1 MFFPIQGNP
10 EFQNVVLQ
18 LPMDGA
24 HNSTSFPDVCPTPKT
39 VTPANGTIIS
49 TALGFPAAWFPANT
63 GTLAV
68 TSHADFAVGAGD
80 YTLSFRCYLPTLA
93 ADYFFIDFRPA
104 GTNGIYPGVRVVSN
118 GSLYFF
124 WNSTDRISSSAGAL
138 TAATAHHIAVC
149 RSGSSTRMFL
159 SGVQVG
165 STYSDS
171 SSIPQSRILVGG
183 NGFLNAGNY
192 AGYLWDLQYVRA
204 ALYTANFTPPAS
216 KSLLGYGSN
225 KDFHQQPH
233 TQPSFLQ
240 AARLGL

>member
-1 MFFPIQGNP
+1 MFFPVQGSP

-24 HNSTSFPDVCPTPKT
+24 HNSTSFPDKSLTTKT
-39 VTPANGTIIS
+39 TTRAGGTIIS
-49 TALGFPAAWFPANT
+49 TALGFPAAWFPLY

-68 TSHADFAVGAGD
+68 TSHADFAIGTGD
-80 YTLSFRCYLPTLA
+80 YTLSFRCYLSSLA
-93 ADYFFIDFRPA
+93 ASYYFIDFRPPS
-104 GTNGIYPGVRVVSN
+104 TNGFYPGVRGDSS
-118 GSLYFF
+118 GKLYFF
-124 WNSTDRISSSAGAL
+124 WNNTDRISSNAGVLTAGAD
-138 TAATAHHIAVC
+138 HHIAVC

-171 SSIPQSRILVGG
+171 SSIPQSRILIGG
-183 NGFLNAGNY
+183 HGYLNIGDY
-192 AGYLWDLQYVRA
+192 TGYLWDIRYVRS
-204 ALYTANFTPPAS
+204 ALYTENFTPPAS
-216 KSLLGYGSN
+216 KSLIGYGSN
-225 KDFHQQPH
+225 KVFYQNPR